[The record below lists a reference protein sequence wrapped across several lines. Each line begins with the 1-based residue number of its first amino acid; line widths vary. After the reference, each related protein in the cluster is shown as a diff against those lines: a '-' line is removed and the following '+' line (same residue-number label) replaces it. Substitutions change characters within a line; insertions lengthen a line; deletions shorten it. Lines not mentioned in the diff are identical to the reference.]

1 MAETLTLTS
10 ERVDDIPLLIAQQE
24 RMGVAVLLDEHFP
37 THGNWQGLSL
47 GRVTVGWL
55 AHILSQADHRMNHVQ
70 SWAEQRQETLS
81 QCLGQA
87 VCSLDWS
94 DDRLEAVVRAL
105 SDDERWEAFEGDLN
119 RHLLRVYDLKP
130 ERVRHDGT
138 TASGYWSVTPEGL
151 FQLGHSKAHRP
162 DLPQVKIMLSALDP
176 LGLPAVTLVVSG
188 EQADDP
194 LYVPAIQRV
203 QQSLGRQGL
212 LHVGDCKMAAL
223 ATRAFVQASEDY
235 YLCPLSEVQLPQA
248 HLTVYL
254 APVWTGE
261 QTLTPIEREP
271 AEGQLERVAEGFERL
286 EVITAVM
293 EGQTITWTERRL
305 VIRSLRHAQAAER
318 ALRARLTK
326 AQTDLAALNERG
338 RGKKRF
344 TEVAALQPVAEAIIE
359 RYRVPGLLHLT
370 FIETTQEHPV
380 RRYRD
385 RPATV
390 HIEREVQVMATVDE
404 TAWQEAVRALGWRVY
419 VTNQPAEQLPLTQ
432 AVWAYRSEYLVEHDF
447 GRLKGHPLSLSPM
460 YVQRDDHATG
470 LIRLLSV
477 GLRVLTLLEFEVRR
491 HLETDKAQLT
501 GLYAGNP
508 KRATARPTAERLL
521 EAFQGITL
529 TRIEEPDRIR
539 YHLTPLSQLQQRIL
553 GLLNFSVGIYA
564 QLSLN
569 SRQLGL
575 KTSEP

>member
-1 MAETLTLTS
+1 MAETFTIIS
-10 ERVDDIPLLIAQQE
+10 ERVDDIPVLISQQE
-24 RMGVAVLLDEHFP
+24 RMGVTALLDEHFP

-55 AHILSQADHRMNHVQ
+55 THILSEADHRLNHVQ

-81 QCLGQA
+81 HCLGQA
-87 VCSLDWS
+87 VSALDFS
-94 DDRLEAVVRAL
+94 DDRLEAIVRAL

-176 LGLPAVTLVVSG
+176 MGLPVATVVVSG

-203 QQSLGRQGL
+203 QQSLGRRGL

-223 ATRAFVQASEDY
+223 ATRAFVQASGDY
-235 YLCPLSEVQLPQA
+235 YLCPLSEVQLPPTQLMA
-248 HLTVYL
+248 YL
-254 APVWTGE
+254 APVWSGE
-261 QTLTPIEREP
+261 QTLTPVEREQ
-271 AEGQLERVAEGFERL
+271 EDDRLERVAEGFERL
-286 EVITAVM
+286 EDITALV

-305 VIRSLRHAQAAER
+305 VVRSLRHAQAAER

-326 AQTDLAALNERG
+326 AQADLAALNERG

-344 TEVAALQPVAEAIIE
+344 TEVAALQQAAEAIVE
-359 RYRVPGLLHLT
+359 RYRVPDLLRLT
-370 FIETTQEHPV
+370 FIETTQERPM

-419 VTNQPAEQLPLTQ
+419 VTNQPAEQLLLTQ

-477 GLRVLTLLEFEVRR
+477 GLRVLILLEFEVRR
-491 HLETDKAQLT
+491 HLEADKAQLT
-501 GLYAGNP
+501 GLYADNP
-508 KRATARPTAERLL
+508 KRATTRPTAERLL

-529 TRIEEPDRIR
+529 TRIEEPDQIR

-553 GLLNFSVGIYA
+553 GLLNFSADIYA
-564 QLSLN
+564 WWGVD